1 MTADAAPHGETTG
14 LATTALAAMGVVFGD
29 IGTSPLYTMKEVFGG
44 HHPLAVTE
52 ANVLGILSL
61 VFWALTI
68 TVSLKYVLFI
78 MRADNKGE
86 GGIMALTA
94 LALRTAHAT
103 PKVLWLVS
111 ALGIFGAAL
120 FYGDAVITPAMSVLS
135 AVEGLEVATP
145 VLKPYVL
152 PITIAILVV
161 LFVFQRHG
169 TAAVGALFGPVM
181 MFWFATLGAL
191 GLWNVVQHP
200 SVLVAINPW
209 YALSFCIEHVGMA
222 FLALGS
228 VVLAITG
235 GEALYADMGHFG
247 RRAIKWA
254 WFAFV
259 FPLLYLNYL
268 GQGALILADP
278 EAIKSPFSW
287 MFRNADTATAF
298 FKIPPNRVVE
308 LGAQVELS

>member
-1 MTADAAPHGETTG
+1 MSAASEAHGEHSG
-14 LATTALAAMGVVFGD
+14 LAATALAAMGVVFGD

-44 HHPLAVTE
+44 HHPLAVTPE
-52 ANVLGILSL
+52 NVLGILSL

-78 MRADNKGE
+78 TKADNKGE

-94 LALRTAHAT
+94 LALRTANAS
-103 PKVLWLVS
+103 PRVLWMMS

-145 VLKPYVL
+145 LLKPYVL
-152 PITIAILVV
+152 PITVAILIV

-191 GLWNVVQHP
+191 GLWNVIQHP
-200 SVLVAINPW
+200 SVLAAINPW
-209 YALSFCIEHVGMA
+209 YAVSFGIEH
-222 FLALGS
+222 
-228 VVLAITG
+228 
-235 GEALYADMGHFG
+235 
-247 RRAIKWA
+247 
-254 WFAFV
+254 
-259 FPLLYLNYL
+259 
-268 GQGALILADP
+268 
-278 EAIKSPFSW
+278 
-287 MFRNADTATAF
+287 
-298 FKIPPNRVVE
+298 
-308 LGAQVELS
+308 